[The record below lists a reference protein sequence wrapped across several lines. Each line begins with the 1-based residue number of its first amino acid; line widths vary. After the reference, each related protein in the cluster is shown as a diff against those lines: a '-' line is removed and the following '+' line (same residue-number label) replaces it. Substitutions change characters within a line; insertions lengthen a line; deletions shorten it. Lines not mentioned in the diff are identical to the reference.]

1 MVGYC
6 RPGLSGQIIRKMGLL
21 AGWLVGRL
29 AAFVASLISA
39 RLGTPLP
46 GMFSDRDDIQ
56 VVGTPIQWF
65 FACVAA
71 ALLGRVLVLVP
82 VRLGTGRPWH

>member
-1 MVGYC
+1 
-6 RPGLSGQIIRKMGLL
+6 MGLL

-71 ALLGRVLVLVP
+71 ALLGSLAVARMGGQPNWKIGCVAAWVFTLV
-82 VRLGTGRPWH
+82 G